1 MMVPVPCD
9 NQKETE
15 FSSFGGGVGR
25 GLGRGFYLLLLIE
38 HSPLAVVEL

>member
-15 FSSFGGGVGR
+15 FSSFWGGVGVGVGK
-25 GLGRGFYLLLLIE
+25 GLLP
-38 HSPLAVVEL
+38 SSTD